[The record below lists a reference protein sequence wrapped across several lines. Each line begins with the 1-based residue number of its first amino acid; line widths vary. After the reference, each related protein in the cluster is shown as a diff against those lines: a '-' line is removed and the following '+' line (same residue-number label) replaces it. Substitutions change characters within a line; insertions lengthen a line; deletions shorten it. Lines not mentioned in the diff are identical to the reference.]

1 MPLDPALLAATRAF
15 VFDAYGTLFDVH
27 SAVARHAAT
36 IGFDAPR
43 LSEIWRA
50 KQLEYSWVYSLTGRY
65 ERFFVLTER
74 ALDYAI
80 ARCPGVDPAV
90 KPRLLA
96 AYRTLSCFP
105 EVPRTLETLRRKGFA
120 TGILSNGDPAML
132 DGAVQSAG
140 IAPLLDRV
148 LSVDEVRVFKTDR
161 RVYELVPRAF
171 GASPQ
176 EIVFV
181 SSNRWDA
188 AAAGAFGFKPVWVN
202 RAALPDEY
210 LDLPPVATL
219 PDLSGLA

>member
-27 SAVARHAAT
+27 SAVARHAAA
-36 IGFDAPR
+36 IGPDAPR

-90 KPRLLA
+90 KPRLLD

-105 EVPRTLETLRRKGFA
+105 EVPRTLETLRLQGFA

-132 DGAVQSAG
+132 DSAVQSAG

-161 RVYELVPRAF
+161 RVYELVPKAF
-171 GASPQ
+171 GARPQ